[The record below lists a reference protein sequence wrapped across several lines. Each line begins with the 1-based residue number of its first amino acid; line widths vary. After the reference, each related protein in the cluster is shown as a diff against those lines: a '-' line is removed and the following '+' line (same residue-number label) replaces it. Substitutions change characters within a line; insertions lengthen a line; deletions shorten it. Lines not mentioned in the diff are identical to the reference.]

1 MTDETAVSEVIC
13 AAKMKKDDESFTSDL
28 SDDLHFDI
36 GDAATIR
43 FLRVRNKVLSCGLLL

>member
-1 MTDETAVSEVIC
+1 
-13 AAKMKKDDESFTSDL
+13 MKKDDESFTSDL

-43 FLRVRNKVLSCGLLL
+43 FLRVRNNVLSCGLLLQQFSRGYFLPPL